1 MKKLS
6 DYKGNDAIDLWAD
19 LLIPMSSIMGD
30 EKVANVVRSGM
41 PKMMIAQTILKNHA
55 DDAVEILTRIAGE
68 PVDGLNVIMQLI
80 SLLADIGQNDD
91 IKSFFGYA
99 EQVNKDSES
108 GGSVTESTEA
118 GEN

>member
-19 LLIPMSSIMGD
+19 LLIPFTNIMGD
-30 EKVANVVRSGM
+30 EKVANAIRSKM
-41 PKMMIAQTILKNHA
+41 STMMIAQAILRNHKE
-55 DDAVEILTRIAGE
+55 DAIEILTRISGE
-68 PVDGLNVIMQLI
+68 PVDGLNVVIQLI